1 MQNGKTVWL
10 RVFCLLCSLT
20 LMAGL
25 LAACG
30 KGKGNEGTTTEERT
44 DVNGTT
50 GTEEETD
57 QWGQKTYD
65 DVVPKGLDYDDAK
78 VNILMRETNG
88 SDPRQYEWYTESLD
102 LTEGADG
109 VAVAIWNRNQQIQ
122 EELGIRLNFIKKPL
136 AEMDAAIS
144 NAYNGGGVGVD
155 LISHYHYYAT
165 SMATMGYYKNVMDPA
180 FTYLHLS
187 NPYWNQN
194 FIKYATTQGTNASD
208 RLFVLN
214 GDMNLS
220 TFMTT
225 FCMYFEK
232 NLLRNICQMD
242 ASELYQQTLEGKWT
256 IDSLISLVKDT
267 ATLEDASYD
276 AEKNIYG
283 FTSHHDV
290 HAYDGFL
297 AAFDIDLT
305 RVDDKGHH
313 KLLNSMS
320 QSKMQA
326 AADKLINFYRTSD
339 VYLLGKNPN
348 DVTYDAN
355 YTTPVAAFRQSRSIF
370 CVAGMGDYKHLS
382 EMPDNSWGLLP
393 LPKYEETQTSYYAG
407 VQDSHNTVAVMYAST
422 KNYEMLSAVLELFA
436 SKSYATVRPELFNRV
451 IKGQKMQDEE
461 SGKVFDLIMN
471 STRWDFS
478 DIYPTAVGN
487 IRNTIWRDALR
498 NAYDNHR
505 DGSATVLAAIISS
518 NKDGQLDTRLEELD
532 NWFSEYGD

>member
-1 MQNGKTVWL
+1 MQTKKRKTVWL
-10 RVFCLLCSLT
+10 RVFCLLCVLT
-20 LMAGL
+20 LAVGL
-25 LAACG
+25 LASCT
-30 KGKGNEGTTTEERT
+30 KGKGDGVQTTERKPDT
-44 DVNGTT
+44 NGTT

-88 SDPRQYEWYTESLD
+88 SDPRQYEWFTESLD
-102 LTEGADG
+102 SADG
-109 VAVAIWNRNQQIQ
+109 VAEAIWYRNLQIQ
-122 EELGIRLNFIKKPL
+122 EELGIRFNFIKKPL

-144 NAYNGGGVGVD
+144 NAYNGGGDGVD
-155 LISHYHYYAT
+155 LISYYHAYAT
-165 SMATMGYYKNVMDPA
+165 GMATMGYYKNVMDSA

-232 NLLRNICQMD
+232 NLLRDICQMD

-267 ATLEDASYD
+267 ATLADSAEDNAG
-276 AEKNIYG
+276 NLYG
-283 FTSHHDV
+283 LTSHHNV

-313 KLLNSMS
+313 RLLNSTS
-320 QSKMQA
+320 QRKMQA

-339 VYLLGKNPN
+339 VYLVGKNDN
-348 DVTYDAN
+348 AST
-355 YTTPVAAFRQSRSIF
+355 YTTPVSVFRESRSIF
-370 CVAGMGDYKHLS
+370 CIAGMGDYDKLS

-393 LPKYEETQTSYYAG
+393 LPKYEETQTAYYAG

-451 IKGQKMQDEE
+451 IKGQKIQDEE

-478 DIYPTAVGN
+478 DIYQTAVGQ
-487 IRNTIWRDALR
+487 IRNTVWRDALR
-498 NAYDNHR
+498 KAYVENR
-505 DGSATVLAAIISS
+505 AGSATVINAIASQ
-518 NKDGQLDTRLEELD
+518 NKDGQLDTKLEELD